1 MSADRELR
9 LVADVGGT
17 NLRMGLVEIAGGK
30 VQLQHVEVM
39 ATPAGRELTEVLAS
53 YWCRRGAPTL
63 GSVAVCVAGPVDGSG
78 LQASARLTNTDLAVS
93 AQGLAHVLGVP
104 RVLLVNDFAAI
115 AAAAPRLVGF
125 DLALHGPQP
134 PAPDAVTVV
143 LGPGTGLGVAAWLPG
158 GIVVAGEGG
167 HARLAPPD
175 QAAVPIWNLLAEQF
189 GFVAAE
195 HVLCGRGLV
204 TLYRAITELRGA
216 TTAAAEM
223 SDAAAVWDACCAG
236 HPLAREAVWYFTAAL
251 GAYAGDLAL
260 IFGAQGVL
268 LAGGILPKWGAG
280 FDTHLFRTAFEAK
293 EPGYQ
298 ARLAAIPSAT
308 VVHPQPALLGL
319 GAMPLPG

>member
-1 MSADRELR
+1 MAADRELR

-17 NLRMGLVEIAGGK
+17 NLRMGLVEIAAGK
-30 VQLQHVEVM
+30 VQLLQVEVA

-53 YWCRRGAPTL
+53 YWCRQGAPTI
-63 GSVAVCVAGPVDGSG
+63 GSVAVCVAGPVDGTG
-78 LQASARLTNTDLAVS
+78 LQARARLTNTDLAVS

-115 AAAAPRLVGF
+115 AAAAPQLVGF
-125 DLALHGPQP
+125 DLELHGAQP

-158 GIVVAGEGG
+158 GVIVAGEGG

-175 QAAVPIWNLLAEQF
+175 RAAVPIWNLLAEQY

-195 HVLCGRGLV
+195 HVLCGPGLV
-204 TLYRAITELRGA
+204 TLYRAIAELRGA
-216 TTAAAEM
+216 AATVAKVA
-223 SDAAAVWDACCAG
+223 DAAAVWEACCAG
-236 HPLAREAVWYFTAAL
+236 HPLAREAVWHFTSAL

-268 LAGGILPKWGAG
+268 LSLI
-280 FDTHLFRTAFEAK
+280 H
-293 EPGYQ
+293 
-298 ARLAAIPSAT
+298 I
-308 VVHPQPALLGL
+308 
-319 GAMPLPG
+319 